1 MTFPQKA
8 QFEPLRSLFAFRT
21 KIPRHSRGLA
31 QDFRRKVA
39 IYFERSKYRVRTI
52 ETQEELER
60 VLQFRYEVF
69 HREFQNKMIPFG
81 IDWEA
86 LDAKADHLVIEDL
99 QTDQIVGT
107 YRLISTSFGNTLY
120 SNTEFDLDEFLKTP
134 GVKLELSRACIHRNY
149 RNGSVITL
157 LWRGVCEY
165 IAALKADEVIGC
177 SSVNTMDG
185 REVARMISSLAKQ
198 RSQLES
204 FTILPRESY
213 LRRNGLHL
221 VNQSK
226 VEAIPSLLQVYLKAG
241 AKVSLHPAWD
251 YDFHCVDFFTVL
263 KVEHMKSNFKSKYR
277 IE

>member
-1 MTFPQKA
+1 MPLPEKA
-8 QFEPLRSLFAFRT
+8 SFDPWRSLFSFRT

-31 QDFRRKVA
+31 QDFRQKNR
-39 IYFERSKYRVRTI
+39 ICFTRSKYRVRTI

-86 LDAKADHLVIEDL
+86 LDPIADHLVIEDL
-99 QTDQIVGT
+99 EAGQIAGT
-107 YRLISTSFGNTLY
+107 YRLIATSFSNTLY
-120 SNTEFDLDEFLKTP
+120 SNVEFDLDEFLQTP

-149 RNGSVITL
+149 RNGSVISL

-165 IAALKADEVIGC
+165 ITAIKADEVIGC

-185 REVARMISSLAKQ
+185 REVARIVTSLAKQ
-198 RSQLES
+198 QAQLES
-204 FTILPRESY
+204 FTILPRELY
-213 LRRNGLHL
+213 LRRNRLHL

-226 VEAIPSLLQVYLKAG
+226 IEAIPSLLQVYLKAG

-263 KVEHMKSNFKSKYR
+263 KVEKMKSNFKSKYR
-277 IE
+277 IT